1 MPWKDVNVFGDIPVP
16 PELVWSLV
24 RNFCGKWHPAI
35 STMKAE
41 QDKSGRLI
49 RVFTVHGQDTVYRE
63 RLTWFSDSDRSMSYT
78 HVDGIQGVEAYNAQ
92 LLVSGNKDG
101 GARVTMT
108 AKLLAPD
115 SRDEEVATGT
125 KEIFDEAIIEIK
137 KLAKLS
143 MPTYVSHKTNF
154 AHDTPIQTYTFG
166 ETPRLAISHI
176 GEPSE
181 TLCLFLHGIGGNKS
195 NWNQQLT
202 SVAPYVQSAALDLRG
217 YGESTLGA
225 IQSNVD
231 EYCDDILSVADRL
244 GALNLVLC
252 GLSYGSWIATSFAMR
267 YPNRLSA
274 LVLSGGCTG
283 MSEAPPEEREA
294 FRLSREVPIREG
306 KTPADFSEDLV
317 AVISGPDASNTVKR
331 ELLTSMQAIST
342 ETYVD
347 ALKCFTSPFEKFDF
361 SKITMPV
368 LLMTGE
374 HDKLAPPE
382 EIRGV
387 AKRIF
392 ETAPEPD
399 VRFECLAGA
408 GHVCNLENPN
418 AYNSALVEFIMRVVK

>member
-1 MPWKDVNVFGDIPVP
+1 MPWKNVIASGDIPVS

-24 RNFCGKWHPAI
+24 RDFCGKWHPAI
-35 STMKAE
+35 STMGAE
-41 QDKSGRLI
+41 HDKSGRLL
-49 RVFTVHGQDTVYRE
+49 RVFTVHSQDVVYRE

-78 HVDGIQGVEAYNAQ
+78 HVEGIHGVEIYNAQ
-92 LLVSGNKDG
+92 LLVSNNKDG
-101 GARVTMT
+101 GARITMT

-115 SRDEEVATGT
+115 PRDEEIAIGT
-125 KEIFDEAIIEIK
+125 KKIFDEAIIEIK
-137 KLAKLS
+137 KLTKLP
-143 MPTYVSHKTNF
+143 MPLQAPSNSNF
-154 AHDTPIQTYTFG
+154 AYDKPIQTFAFG
-166 ETPRLAISHI
+166 DTPRLAISHI

-195 NWNQQLT
+195 NWNQQLA

-217 YGESTLGA
+217 YGESTLGE

-283 MSEAPPEEREA
+283 MSEALPEEREA
-294 FRLSREVPIREG
+294 FRLSREVPINEG
-306 KTPADFSEDLV
+306 KTPADFSEDLLP
-317 AVISGPDASNTVKR
+317 VISGPDISNAIKV
-331 ELLTSMQAIST
+331 ELLNSMQAIPT
-342 ETYVD
+342 ETYID
-347 ALKCFTSPFEKFDF
+347 ALKCFTNPVEKFDF

-374 HDKLAPPE
+374 HDKLAPPD

-399 VRFECLAGA
+399 VRFECVTGA

-418 AYNSALVEFIMRVVK
+418 AYNTALVDFIMRVIQ